1 MADAKPQT
9 LRAWLHSAVES
20 RGDVA
25 AIVVTQ
31 GGPTV
36 THAALEAAVDGVA
49 AQLRALGV
57 RPGDLVSLAFPN
69 SLEFVILFLAVTRVR
84 ATAAPLNAAYTEEEF
99 KFYMEDAQARL
110 LLLPEGGTP
119 KAQAAAAALGVPV
132 AHAGSYGGEEGVPL
146 SPLPGLC
153 TLPHARIPNGNPFL
167 SSSHP
172 PLEGV
177 PLRPSEGLSALPPAD
192 IPDGPGPGPTP
203 DPADVALFLHTSG
216 TTSRPKGVPLT
227 HANLAAS
234 IGNIIDTYDLT
245 SADRSY
251 LVMPLFHVHG
261 LMAALLAS
269 LSSGG
274 SVVLPASGR
283 FSASTFWD
291 EVVQSG
297 ATWYTAV
304 PTMHQILLSR
314 HRSHGPPTLSGKSQ
328 GESQGES
335 LGESTASVTAYPP
348 LRFIR
353 SCSASLAAAV
363 LEEMETVFGAPVLE
377 AYAMT
382 EASHQMTANPL
393 PSKGSHKAGSVGL
406 PTGIELAILD
416 EQGRELGVGER
427 GEVCIRGANV
437 TAGYRS
443 NPAANEAAFAFGW
456 FHTGDEG
463 KRDEEGYLYLT
474 GRLKELI
481 NRGGEKISPLEVD
494 AALLAVKGVAEAVA
508 FSAPDAHYGEEVSG
522 MGNGGGKVNAAVVLE
537 PGVSLTQEEVQEH
550 LKNHLA
556 AFKLP
561 KRVFFVDHLP
571 RTATGKIQR
580 RFVAQAMLSGEGTA
594 AAPAAASAAPAA
606 AAPSPSPSATLDAP
620 ALIALSLA
628 RLGVTHLFGV
638 IGIPVTAVATAAQQ
652 QGIRFLSFRNEQAA
666 GYAAAAYGY
675 LTGTPGVLLT
685 VSGPGCVHAL
695 AGVSHAQV
703 NTWPLLLLSGSCTQE
718 DVGQGDFQ
726 ELDQVRVVRPFVKES
741 GRAKSIAEIP
751 GVVKRAA
758 EATVAGRPGGAYV
771 DLPADVLHGSI
782 SEEDARKLLEDVKPL
797 VPLWCTALDPSAPLA
812 SALESSLTEAI
823 ALLRE
828 AKAPLL
834 VVGKGAAYAHA
845 ENQIA
850 ALVELT
856 GIPFLPTPMGKG
868 VLSDTHPLCISA
880 ARSLALSQADV
891 ALVVGARLNWI
902 LHFGQPPKWAAG
914 VKFVLVDVDESEVA
928 QRRPAVGLVGDARAV
943 VGRLAARWA
952 AEGGQKVAADNP
964 WVSKLKVS
972 KPRHVKLRLSC
983 TRPSCLSIPSLVP
996 IPIPLTPLRPL
1007 THCMVLAIAVLSLI
1021 AWCWPLPSSHPLH
1034 GVGHCRPLTHCMVLA
1049 IAVLSPIAWCWPLP
1063 SSHPLHGVG
1072 HCRPLTHCMVL
1083 AIAVLS
1089 PIAWCWPLPS
1099 SHPLHGV
1106 GHCRPLTHCMVLAI
1120 AVLSPIAWCWPLPSS
1135 HPLHGVGHCRP
1146 LTHCMV
1152 LAIAVLSPIA
1162 WCWPLPSSH
1171 PLHGVGHCRPLTHCM
1186 VLAIAVLSPIA
1197 WCWPLPSSHPLHGVG
1212 HCRPLT
1218 HCMVLAIAILSPIA
1232 WCWPLPSS
1240 HPLHGVGHCRP
1251 LTHCMV
1257 LAIAVLSPIA
1267 WFWPLPS
1274 SHPLHGVGHCRPLTH
1289 CMVLAIA
1296 VLSPIA
1302 WCWPLPSSHPLHG
1315 VGHCR
1320 PLTHCMVLAIAVLSL
1335 IAWCWPLPSSH
1346 PLHGVG
1352 HCRPLT
1358 HCMVLTIANPMDL
1371 GRTLLI
1377 APLPSLLLPPSPS
1390 SRLLLPSIQAKAS
1403 ANSVRMESL
1412 LSQDAHPLNF
1422 HCSLRVLRDKLAAL
1436 PPSITTLLCS
1446 EGANTMDMGRTVL
1459 PQLTP
1464 RSRLDAAT
1472 WGTMGVGLGYAVA
1485 AAVAPLGEERESGG
1499 SGSEGG
1505 EKGKRERLVVAL
1517 EGDSAFGFSGME
1529 IETMVRYNLPII
1541 VVVMNNGGIYG
1552 GDRRGPVQLPD
1563 STRSDPPPTSFVEGA
1578 RYDRMMEAFGG
1589 RGYHVTTVQELGAAL
1604 EQAFKERKPA
1614 VVNVV
1619 VDPLAGAESG
1629 RLTHKN

>member
-9 LRAWLHSAVES
+9 LRAWLHSAFKS
-20 RGDVA
+20 RGNA
-25 AIVVTQ
+25 EAIVVTQ
-31 GGPTV
+31 GGPAV
-36 THAALEAAVDGVA
+36 THAALEAAVDAVA

-119 KAQAAAAALGVPV
+119 KAQAAATALGVPV
-132 AHAGSYGGEEGVPL
+132 AHAGSYGGE
-146 SPLPGLC
+146 
-153 TLPHARIPNGNPFL
+153 
-167 SSSHP
+167 
-172 PLEGV
+172 EGV

-227 HANLAAS
+227 HGNLAAS

-314 HRSHGPPTLSGKSQ
+314 HRSHGPPTLSGKPQ
-328 GESQGES
+328 EKPQVESQGES
-335 LGESTASVTAYPP
+335 AAPVAAYPP

-393 PSKGSHKAGSVGL
+393 PSKGPHKAGSVGL

-437 TAGYRS
+437 TAGYHS

-494 AALLAVKGVAEAVA
+494 AALLAVKGVSEAVA
-508 FSAPDAHYGEEVSG
+508 FSAPDAHYGEE
-522 MGNGGGKVNAAVVLE
+522 VNAAVVLE

-580 RFVAQAMLSGEGTA
+580 RFVAQAMLGGGDSAAAPAPA
-594 AAPAAASAAPAA
+594 AAPAAAAA
-606 AAPSPSPSATLDAP
+606 ATPSPTTSSTTLDAP
-620 ALIALSLA
+620 SLIALSLA

-703 NTWPLLLLSGSCTQE
+703 NTWPLLLLSGSCTQG

-726 ELDQVRVVRPFVKES
+726 ELDQVGVVRPFVKEY
-741 GRAKSIAEIP
+741 GRAKRIEEIP
-751 GVVKRAA
+751 GVVKLAA
-758 EATVAGRPGGAYV
+758 EATVAGRPGAAYV

-797 VPLWCTALDPSAPLA
+797 VPLWRTALDPSAPLA
-812 SALESSLTEAI
+812 TALESSITEAI
-823 ALLRE
+823 GLLRE

-845 ENQIA
+845 EKQIA
-850 ALVELT
+850 ALVEST

-868 VLSDTHPLCISA
+868 VLSDSHPLCVSA

-928 QRRPAVGLVGDARAV
+928 QRRPAVGLVGDARVV

-952 AEGGQKVAADNP
+952 VEGGQKLPEDNP
-964 WVSKLKVS
+964 WVAKLK
-972 KPRHVKLRLSC
+972 
-983 TRPSCLSIPSLVP
+983 
-996 IPIPLTPLRPL
+996 
-1007 THCMVLAIAVLSLI
+1007 
-1021 AWCWPLPSSHPLH
+1021 
-1034 GVGHCRPLTHCMVLA
+1034 
-1049 IAVLSPIAWCWPLP
+1049 
-1063 SSHPLHGVG
+1063 
-1072 HCRPLTHCMVL
+1072 
-1083 AIAVLS
+1083 
-1089 PIAWCWPLPS
+1089 
-1099 SHPLHGV
+1099 
-1106 GHCRPLTHCMVLAI
+1106 
-1120 AVLSPIAWCWPLPSS
+1120 
-1135 HPLHGVGHCRP
+1135 
-1146 LTHCMV
+1146 
-1152 LAIAVLSPIA
+1152 
-1162 WCWPLPSSH
+1162 
-1171 PLHGVGHCRPLTHCM
+1171 
-1186 VLAIAVLSPIA
+1186 
-1197 WCWPLPSSHPLHGVG
+1197 
-1212 HCRPLT
+1212 
-1218 HCMVLAIAILSPIA
+1218 
-1232 WCWPLPSS
+1232 
-1240 HPLHGVGHCRP
+1240 
-1251 LTHCMV
+1251 
-1257 LAIAVLSPIA
+1257 
-1267 WFWPLPS
+1267 
-1274 SHPLHGVGHCRPLTH
+1274 
-1289 CMVLAIA
+1289 
-1296 VLSPIA
+1296 
-1302 WCWPLPSSHPLHG
+1302 
-1315 VGHCR
+1315 
-1320 PLTHCMVLAIAVLSL
+1320 
-1335 IAWCWPLPSSH
+1335 
-1346 PLHGVG
+1346 
-1352 HCRPLT
+1352 
-1358 HCMVLTIANPMDL
+1358 
-1371 GRTLLI
+1371 
-1377 APLPSLLLPPSPS
+1377 
-1390 SRLLLPSIQAKAS
+1390 AKAS
-1403 ANSVRMESL
+1403 ANTVRMESL
-1412 LSQDAHPLNF
+1412 LSKDAHPLNF

-1436 PPSITTLLCS
+1436 PPSVTTLLCS
-1446 EGANTMDMGRTVL
+1446 EGANTMDMGRTIL

-1485 AAVAPLGEERESGG
+1485 AAVAPLGEEG
-1499 SGSEGG
+1499 SGSEEE
-1505 EKGKRERLVVAL
+1505 EKGSGEPLVVAL

-1529 IETMVRYNLPII
+1529 IETMVRYNLPI
-1541 VVVMNNGGIYG
+1541 VVIVMNNGGIYG
-1552 GDRRGPVQLPD
+1552 GDRRGPVSLPD
-1563 STRSDPPPTSFVEGA
+1563 NTRSDPPPTSFVEGA

-1604 EQAFKERKPA
+1604 EQAFGERKPA

-1619 VDPLAGAESG
+1619 IDPLAGAESG

>member
-20 RGDVA
+20 RGDA
-25 AIVVTQ
+25 TAIVVTQ

-36 THAALEAAVDGVA
+36 THAGLEAAVDAVA

-57 RPGDLVSLAFPN
+57 KPGDLVSLAFPN
-69 SLEFVILFLAVTRVR
+69 SLEFVVLFLAVTRVR

-132 AHAGSYGGEEGVPL
+132 AHAGSYGGE
-146 SPLPGLC
+146 
-153 TLPHARIPNGNPFL
+153 A
-167 SSSHP
+167 
-172 PLEGV
+172 GV
-177 PLRPSEGLSALPPAD
+177 PLRPSPGVSRLPDVD
-192 IPDGPGPGPTP
+192 IPNGPGPGRTP

-227 HANLAAS
+227 HANLSAS
-234 IGNIIDTYDLT
+234 IGNIIATYDLT
-245 SADRSY
+245 PVDRSY

-269 LSSGG
+269 LSAGG

-283 FSASTFWD
+283 FSASIFWD

-314 HRSHGPPTLSGKSQ
+314 HRSHGPPAPPD
-328 GESQGES
+328 
-335 LGESTASVTAYPP
+335 ASSAGAYPP

-353 SCSASLAAAV
+353 SCSASLAASV
-363 LEEMETVFGAPVLE
+363 LSEMESVFGAPVLE

-393 PSKGSHKAGSVGL
+393 PAKGSHKAGSVGL

-416 EQGRELGVGER
+416 EQGRELGAGER

-463 KRDEEGYLYLT
+463 KRDEEGYLFLT

-508 FSAPDAHYGEEVSG
+508 FSAPDAHYGEEV
-522 MGNGGGKVNAAVVLE
+522 NAAVVLE
-537 PGVSLTQEEVQEH
+537 PGVSLTQEEVQGH

-561 KRVFFVDHLP
+561 KRVFFVDQLP

-580 RFVAQAMLSGEGTA
+580 RFVAQAMLAGEGTPA
-594 AAPAAASAAPAA
+594 AAPAAPAA
-606 AAPSPSPSATLDAP
+606 AAAAAATAPSPTPSASSTTLDSPS
-620 ALIALSLA
+620 LIALSLA
-628 RLGVTHLFGV
+628 RLGITHLFGV
-638 IGIPVTAVATAAQQ
+638 IGIPVTAIATAAQQ
-652 QGIRFLSFRNEQAA
+652 QGIHFLSFRNEQAA

-703 NTWPLLLLSGSCTQE
+703 NTWPLLLLSGSCTQG
-718 DVGQGDFQ
+718 DIGQGDFQ
-726 ELDQVRVVRPFVKES
+726 ELDQVGVVRPFVKES
-741 GRAKSIAEIP
+741 GRAKTIGEIP

-758 EATVAGRPGGAYV
+758 EATVAGRPGAAYV
-771 DLPADVLHGSI
+771 DLPADVLHEI
-782 SEEDARKLLEDVKPL
+782 ITEEDARKLLEGVKPL
-797 VPLWCTALDPSAPLA
+797 VPLWRTALDPSVPLA
-812 SALESSLTEAI
+812 SNLESNLTEAI
-823 ALLRE
+823 ALLRG

-845 ENQIA
+845 EKEIV
-850 ALVELT
+850 ALVEAS

-868 VLSDTHPLCISA
+868 VLPDSHPLCVSA
-880 ARSLALSQADV
+880 ARSLALAQADV

-914 VKFVLVDVDESEVA
+914 VKFVLVDVDESEVVL
-928 QRRPAVGLVGDARAV
+928 RRPVVGLVGDARAV

-952 AEGGQKVAADNP
+952 AEGGQKLPTDNP
-964 WVSKLKVS
+964 WVEKLK
-972 KPRHVKLRLSC
+972 
-983 TRPSCLSIPSLVP
+983 
-996 IPIPLTPLRPL
+996 
-1007 THCMVLAIAVLSLI
+1007 
-1021 AWCWPLPSSHPLH
+1021 
-1034 GVGHCRPLTHCMVLA
+1034 
-1049 IAVLSPIAWCWPLP
+1049 
-1063 SSHPLHGVG
+1063 
-1072 HCRPLTHCMVL
+1072 
-1083 AIAVLS
+1083 
-1089 PIAWCWPLPS
+1089 
-1099 SHPLHGV
+1099 
-1106 GHCRPLTHCMVLAI
+1106 
-1120 AVLSPIAWCWPLPSS
+1120 
-1135 HPLHGVGHCRP
+1135 
-1146 LTHCMV
+1146 
-1152 LAIAVLSPIA
+1152 
-1162 WCWPLPSSH
+1162 
-1171 PLHGVGHCRPLTHCM
+1171 
-1186 VLAIAVLSPIA
+1186 
-1197 WCWPLPSSHPLHGVG
+1197 
-1212 HCRPLT
+1212 
-1218 HCMVLAIAILSPIA
+1218 
-1232 WCWPLPSS
+1232 
-1240 HPLHGVGHCRP
+1240 
-1251 LTHCMV
+1251 
-1257 LAIAVLSPIA
+1257 
-1267 WFWPLPS
+1267 
-1274 SHPLHGVGHCRPLTH
+1274 
-1289 CMVLAIA
+1289 
-1296 VLSPIA
+1296 
-1302 WCWPLPSSHPLHG
+1302 
-1315 VGHCR
+1315 
-1320 PLTHCMVLAIAVLSL
+1320 
-1335 IAWCWPLPSSH
+1335 
-1346 PLHGVG
+1346 
-1352 HCRPLT
+1352 
-1358 HCMVLTIANPMDL
+1358 
-1371 GRTLLI
+1371 
-1377 APLPSLLLPPSPS
+1377 
-1390 SRLLLPSIQAKAS
+1390 AKAS
-1403 ANSVRMESL
+1403 VNTAKMESL
-1412 LSQDAHPLNF
+1412 LSQDASPLNF

-1436 PPSITTLLCS
+1436 PPSVSTILCS

-1459 PQLTP
+1459 PQSAP

-1485 AAVAPLGEERESGG
+1485 AAVAPLSGSGESGSGG
-1499 SGSEGG
+1499 SG
-1505 EKGKRERLVVAL
+1505 ERLVVAL

-1529 IETMVRYNLPII
+1529 VETMVRYNLPI
-1541 VVVMNNGGIYG
+1541 VVIVMNNGGIYG
-1552 GDRRGPVQLPD
+1552 GDRRGPVELPET
-1563 STRSDPPPTSFVEGA
+1563 TRSDPVPTSFVEGA

-1589 RGYHVTTVQELGAAL
+1589 QGYHVTTVRELEGAL
-1604 EQAFKERKPA
+1604 ERAFAERRPA
-1614 VVNVV
+1614 LVNVV
-1619 VDPLAGAESG
+1619 IDPMAGAESG

>member
-132 AHAGSYGGEEGVPL
+132 AHAGSYGGE
-146 SPLPGLC
+146 
-153 TLPHARIPNGNPFL
+153 
-167 SSSHP
+167 
-172 PLEGV
+172 EGV

-797 VPLWCTALDPSAPLA
+797 VPLWRTALDPSAPLA

-996 IPIPLTPLRPL
+996 IPIPPTPLRPLTHRMVLAIAVLSPIAWCWPLPSSHPLHGVGHCRPL

-1021 AWCWPLPSSHPLH
+1021 AWCWPLLSSHPLHGVGHCRPLTHCMVLAIAVLSPIAWCWPLPSSHPLHGVGHCRPLTHCMVLAIAVLSPIAWCWPLLSSHPLH

-1135 HPLHGVGHCRP
+1135 HPLHGVGHCHP

-1162 WCWPLPSSH
+1162 WCWPLLSSH

-1267 WFWPLPS
+1267 WPRHQPTASEWSLFFPRTPTPS
-1274 SHPLHGVGHCRPLTH
+1274 TSTAPCGFSTPHPLLV
-1289 CMVLAIA
+1289 
-1296 VLSPIA
+1296 SQ
-1302 WCWPLPSSHPLHG
+1302 
-1315 VGHCR
+1315 
-1320 PLTHCMVLAIAVLSL
+1320 
-1335 IAWCWPLPSSH
+1335 
-1346 PLHGVG
+1346 
-1352 HCRPLT
+1352 
-1358 HCMVLTIANPMDL
+1358 
-1371 GRTLLI
+1371 
-1377 APLPSLLLPPSPS
+1377 
-1390 SRLLLPSIQAKAS
+1390 QAKAS
-1403 ANSVRMESL
+1403 TNTVRMESL
-1412 LSQDAHPLNF
+1412 LSQDVHPLNF

-1485 AAVAPLGEERESGG
+1485 AAVAPLGEEGESGG

>member
-9 LRAWLHSAVES
+9 LRTWLHSAVES
-20 RGDVA
+20 RGDAA

-36 THAALEAAVDGVA
+36 THGALEAAVDAVA

-146 SPLPGLC
+146 
-153 TLPHARIPNGNPFL
+153 
-167 SSSHP
+167 
-172 PLEGV
+172 
-177 PLRPSEGLSALPPAD
+177 RPSPGVAALPPAD

-245 SADRSY
+245 PADRSY

-314 HRSHGPPTLSGKSQ
+314 HRSHGPPTLSGKPQENSQ
-328 GESQGES
+328 VESQGES
-335 LGESTASVTAYPP
+335 PAPVAAYPP

-393 PSKGSHKAGSVGL
+393 PSKGPHKAGSVGV

-463 KRDEEGYLYLT
+463 KRDEEGYVYLT

-494 AALLAVKGVAEAVA
+494 AALLAVTGVAEAVA
-508 FSAPDAHYGEEVSG
+508 FSAPDDHYGEE
-522 MGNGGGKVNAAVVLE
+522 VNAAVVLE

-580 RFVAQAMLSGEGTA
+580 RFVAQAMLTGEAAA
-594 AAPAAASAAPAA
+594 AAPAAASAAPTSAA
-606 AAPSPSPSATLDAP
+606 AAPSPSPSTTLDAP

-726 ELDQVRVVRPFVKES
+726 ELDQVGVVRPFVKES
-741 GRAKSIAEIP
+741 GRAKTIAEIP

-758 EATVAGRPGGAYV
+758 EATVAGRPGAAYV

-797 VPLWCTALDPSAPLA
+797 VPLWRTALDPSAPLA
-812 SALESSLTEAI
+812 TALESSITEAI
-823 ALLRE
+823 GLLRE

-845 ENQIA
+845 EKQLA
-850 ALVELT
+850 ALVEAT

-868 VLSDTHPLCISA
+868 VLSDSHPLCVSA

-891 ALVVGARLNWI
+891 ALLVGARLNWI
-902 LHFGQPPKWAAG
+902 LHFGHPPKWAAG

-952 AEGGQKVAADNP
+952 AEGGQKLPVDNP
-964 WVSKLKVS
+964 WVAKLNNRAAPFLAPLS
-972 KPRHVKLRLSC
+972 THSPRP
-983 TRPSCLSIPSLVP
+983 T
-996 IPIPLTPLRPL
+996 
-1007 THCMVLAIAVLSLI
+1007 
-1021 AWCWPLPSSHPLH
+1021 
-1034 GVGHCRPLTHCMVLA
+1034 
-1049 IAVLSPIAWCWPLP
+1049 
-1063 SSHPLHGVG
+1063 
-1072 HCRPLTHCMVL
+1072 
-1083 AIAVLS
+1083 
-1089 PIAWCWPLPS
+1089 
-1099 SHPLHGV
+1099 
-1106 GHCRPLTHCMVLAI
+1106 
-1120 AVLSPIAWCWPLPSS
+1120 
-1135 HPLHGVGHCRP
+1135 
-1146 LTHCMV
+1146 
-1152 LAIAVLSPIA
+1152 
-1162 WCWPLPSSH
+1162 
-1171 PLHGVGHCRPLTHCM
+1171 
-1186 VLAIAVLSPIA
+1186 
-1197 WCWPLPSSHPLHGVG
+1197 
-1212 HCRPLT
+1212 
-1218 HCMVLAIAILSPIA
+1218 ILSY
-1232 WCWPLPSS
+1232 
-1240 HPLHGVGHCRP
+1240 
-1251 LTHCMV
+1251 
-1257 LAIAVLSPIA
+1257 
-1267 WFWPLPS
+1267 
-1274 SHPLHGVGHCRPLTH
+1274 
-1289 CMVLAIA
+1289 
-1296 VLSPIA
+1296 
-1302 WCWPLPSSHPLHG
+1302 
-1315 VGHCR
+1315 
-1320 PLTHCMVLAIAVLSL
+1320 
-1335 IAWCWPLPSSH
+1335 
-1346 PLHGVG
+1346 
-1352 HCRPLT
+1352 
-1358 HCMVLTIANPMDL
+1358 
-1371 GRTLLI
+1371 
-1377 APLPSLLLPPSPS
+1377 
-1390 SRLLLPSIQAKAS
+1390 LLLPSAQAKAS
-1403 ANSVRMESL
+1403 ANSIKMESL

-1436 PPSITTLLCS
+1436 PPSVTTLLCS

-1485 AAVAPLGEERESGG
+1485 AAVAPLGEEGESGG
-1499 SGSEGG
+1499 RGSWSEGG
-1505 EKGKRERLVVAL
+1505 KKEGRGERLVVAL

-1529 IETMVRYNLPII
+1529 IEVSGWKRGKVSHRRSVKGRVRGREGQWKEGRRGSGGVGGGQRVWTMVRYNLPI
-1541 VVVMNNGGIYG
+1541 VVIVMNNGGIYG
-1552 GDRRGPVQLPD
+1552 GDRRGPVTLPN

-1604 EQAFKERKPA
+1604 EQAFGERRPA

>member
-132 AHAGSYGGEEGVPL
+132 AHAGSYGGE
-146 SPLPGLC
+146 
-153 TLPHARIPNGNPFL
+153 
-167 SSSHP
+167 
-172 PLEGV
+172 EGV

-508 FSAPDAHYGEEVSG
+508 FSAPDAHYGEEV
-522 MGNGGGKVNAAVVLE
+522 NAAVVLE

-797 VPLWCTALDPSAPLA
+797 VPLWRTALDPSAPLA

-996 IPIPLTPLRPL
+996 IPIPPTPLRPL
-1007 THCMVLAIAVLSLI
+1007 THCMVLAIAVLSPI

-1034 GVGHCRPLTHCMVLA
+1034 GVGHCRPLTHCMVLAIAVLSPIAWCWPLPSSHPLHGVGHCRPLTHCMVLAIAVLSPIAWCWPLPSSHPLHGVGHCRPLTHCMVLAIAVLSPIAWCWPLPSSHPLHGFGHCRPLTHCMVLA

-1171 PLHGVGHCRPLTHCM
+1171 PLHGFGHCRPLTHCM

-1212 HCRPLT
+1212 HC
-1218 HCMVLAIAILSPIA
+1218 H
-1232 WCWPLPSS
+1232 
-1240 HPLHGVGHCRP
+1240 
-1251 LTHCMV
+1251 
-1257 LAIAVLSPIA
+1257 
-1267 WFWPLPS
+1267 
-1274 SHPLHGVGHCRPLTH
+1274 PLTH

-1302 WCWPLPSSHPLHG
+1302 WCWPLPSSHSLHG

-1335 IAWCWPLPSSH
+1335 IAWCQGISQQLSEWSLFFPRTPTPSTSTAPCGFSTPH
-1346 PLHGVG
+1346 PLLV
-1352 HCRPLT
+1352 
-1358 HCMVLTIANPMDL
+1358 
-1371 GRTLLI
+1371 
-1377 APLPSLLLPPSPS
+1377 SQ
-1390 SRLLLPSIQAKAS
+1390 QAKAS
-1403 ANSVRMESL
+1403 TNTVRMESL
-1412 LSQDAHPLNF
+1412 LSQDVHPLNF

-1485 AAVAPLGEERESGG
+1485 AAVAPLGEEGESGG